1 LVKNKIANLCKSGD
15 ILDNLDINE
24 RIAELKKSLGN
35 TPNIVIKELLLGL
48 EQPLEAAVIYIDGL
62 VNNDIVDRDLLNPI
76 MLQIKEDLSVKEQ
89 VAHYLC
95 KRYIAANTKIET
107 DISEAVKLV
116 KTGKTALIISGVQD
130 IIVINSPGGTYRSI
144 GEPENEIAIRGS
156 REGFV
161 ENISTNISMI
171 RRKIKDKGLVIEN
184 YTVGRSSQTGI
195 ALIYMGNIAEEKV
208 IQRIRERIEAID
220 VDAVTGSGQVEQY
233 IEYHGLT
240 IFPQLMTTERPDKAV
255 ALIMEGRA
263 AIIVEGT
270 PFVSI
275 APSTFFDFFQAAEEY
290 NERTII
296 SSFIR
301 ALRVIA
307 TIIVITMPSVYL
319 TLIKFN
325 AELIPLNF
333 ITPIVKYRRGIALT
347 PFLELLTLE
356 IVIEILR
363 EGGIRLPTKI
373 GQTLSVVSGIIIGD
387 AAIKSQIVSPSSL
400 FIIGIATAS
409 SFLIPNYDM
418 ALVIRFIKFPMLIL
432 ANFLG
437 IYGMAAGWFFLL
449 AHLSALDSFGVPY
462 FDFHKT
468 DLKDIFIRAP
478 LEKMNKRPTFF
489 TKKNLT
495 RQTNFKEKARNK
507 DENSREEREP

>member
-1 LVKNKIANLCKSGD
+1 M
-15 ILDNLDINE
+15 DNLNIKE
-24 RIAELKKSLGN
+24 RSSQFRKLLGS
-35 TPNIVIKELLLGL
+35 TPNVVIKELLLGL
-48 EQPLEAAVIYIDGL
+48 EQPLEAAVVYIDGL

-76 MLQIKEDLSVKEQ
+76 MLQIKEDLSGKEQ
-89 VAHYLC
+89 IAEYIC
-95 KRYIAANTKIET
+95 KRYIAVNTKIET
-107 DISEAVKLV
+107 DINEAAKVVKS
-116 KTGKTALIISGVQD
+116 GKTALLIANVQD
-130 IIVINSPGGTYRSI
+130 IIVINTPGGVYRSI

-171 RRKIKDKGLVIEN
+171 RRKIKNENLVIEN
-184 YTVGRSSQTGI
+184 FVVGRNSQTGI
-195 ALIYMGNIAEEKV
+195 ALIYMGNIAEDKV

-220 VDAVTGSGQVEQY
+220 VDAVTGSGQIEQY

-240 IFPQLMTTERPDKAV
+240 IFPQIISTERPDKV
-255 ALIMEGRA
+255 EALIMEGRA
-263 AIIVEGT
+263 AIVVEGT

-275 APSTFFDFFQAAEEY
+275 APCSFFDFFQAVEEY
-290 NERTII
+290 NERTIMA
-296 SSFIR
+296 SFIR
-301 ALRVIA
+301 ILRVIA
-307 TIIVITMPSVYL
+307 VVIVITMPSVYL
-319 TLIKFN
+319 TLLKFN

-400 FIIGIATAS
+400 FVIGITTAS

-418 ALVIRFIKFPMLIL
+418 SLVVRFIKFPMLVL

-437 IYGMAAGWFFLL
+437 IFGMAAGWFFLL

-462 FDFHKT
+462 FNFEWT

-478 LEKMNKRPTFF
+478 LNKMNKRPTFLAN
-489 TKKNLT
+489 KNTT
-495 RQTNFKEKARNK
+495 RQTDFKEKIRNK
-507 DENSREEREP
+507 DKNSRKEREP

>member
-1 LVKNKIANLCKSGD
+1 MVKNIVANLCKSGD

-24 RIAELKKSLGN
+24 RIAEFKKLLGN

-48 EQPLEAAVIYIDGL
+48 NQPLEAAVIYIDGL

-76 MLQIKEDLSVKEQ
+76 MLQIKEDLSEKQQ
-89 VAHYLC
+89 VSQYLC

-116 KTGKTALIISGVQD
+116 KTGKSALLISGEQD

-171 RRKIKDKGLVIEN
+171 RRKIKDKNLVIEN
-184 YTVGRSSQTGI
+184 FSVGRSSQTGV
-195 ALIYMGNIAEEKV
+195 ALIYMKSIAEDKV
-208 IQRIRERIEAID
+208 VQRIRERIEAID
-220 VDAVTGSGQVEQY
+220 VDAITGSGNIEQY

-240 IFPQLMTTERPDKAV
+240 IFPQIICTERPDKLV

-263 AIIVEGT
+263 AIVVEGT
-270 PFVSI
+270 PFVSV
-275 APSTFFDFFQAAEEY
+275 APCTFFDFFQAVEEY
-290 NERTII
+290 NERTIMA
-296 SSFIR
+296 SFIR
-301 ALRVIA
+301 ILRLIA
-307 TIIVITMPSVYL
+307 VVIVITMPSVYL
-319 TLIKFN
+319 TLVKFN

-333 ITPIVKYRRGIALT
+333 IKPIVKYRMGIALT

-356 IVIEILR
+356 ITIEILR
-363 EGGIRLPTKI
+363 EGGIRLPAKI
-373 GQTLSVVSGIIIGD
+373 GQTLSVISGIIIGD

-437 IYGMAAGWFFLL
+437 VFGIAAGWFFLL
-449 AHLSALDSFGVPY
+449 AHLSTLDSFGVPY
-462 FDFHKT
+462 FNFQNT

-478 LEKMNKRPTFF
+478 LDKMDKRPSFF
-489 TKKNLT
+489 ANKNKT
-495 RQTNFKEKARNK
+495 RHTNFKEKVRDK
-507 DENSREEREP
+507 DKKSREEREP